1 MRVRVRVRVHLQQEE
16 LRREAVVLP
25 RLQVHR
31 RLEEDAHLV
40 RLGVRVRVRVR
51 VRARVSTLAR
61 RSTSKDARAA
71 ARRLAIVSRMPGCT

>member
-40 RLGVRVRVRVR
+40 RLGVRVRL
-51 VRARVSTLAR
+51 TL
-61 RSTSKDARAA
+61 T
-71 ARRLAIVSRMPGCT
+71 LTLTP